1 MTTPP
6 LGGGVAFSVGDQ
18 PPSPLVVDASVAVK
32 WVIVE
37 AFSAQADALL
47 TDALRAHRQ
56 IVGPPTLLAEVTN
69 AIYQRQRRRAHGIT
83 PTEAERAVAQFLRLG
98 IALLTPAD
106 LYPQAFAF
114 ARTHQLTNVYDSLY
128 VVLAQTLGTE
138 LWTDDQALLRALG
151 TAAPWV
157 RSIRDYPLP

>member
-1 MTTPP
+1 MTTYHP
-6 LGGGVAFSVGDQ
+6 V
-18 PPSPLVVDASVAVK
+18 VVDASVALK
-32 WVIVE
+32 WVIE
-37 AFSAQADALL
+37 EEFSDRANALL
-47 TDALRAHRQ
+47 SESVRQ
-56 IVGPPTLLAEVTN
+56 PIVGPPPLLAEVTN
-69 AIYQRQRRRAHGIT
+69 AIYQRSRSRDPHRRMSDA
-83 PTEAERAVAQFLRLG
+83 EAEQALVRFLRFP

-106 LYPQAFAF
+106 LYQQAFAF
-114 ARTHQLTNVYDSLY
+114 ARTHNLTNIYDSLY

>member
-1 MTTPP
+1 MTTPR
-6 LGGGVAFSVGDQ
+6 
-18 PPSPLVVDASVAVK
+18 PLVVDASVAVK

-69 AIYQRQRRRAHGIT
+69 AIYQRSRSRDPHRRMSDA
-83 PTEAERAVAQFLRLG
+83 EAEQALVRFLRFP

-106 LYPQAFAF
+106 LYQQAFAF
-114 ARTHQLTNVYDSLY
+114 ARTHNLTNIYDSLY

-151 TAAPWV
+151 AAAPWV
-157 RSIRDYPLP
+157 RSIRDYPLA